1 MVMIVKRYLVK
12 KGKLLL
18 ACYWLVSLFL
28 LHSGNLAANSNSYQ
42 LDEISQL
49 NQQQIKDK
57 NWQQIVAN
65 PSNKEQFF
73 IINGTGQLYLLE
85 DTIAAKAI
93 LDLTSVRS
101 VRSESTEQND
111 NAVIKLTAMALHPSF
126 SLRDQA
132 GYGTF
137 YTAHLEPINKK
148 SKTKRLQERS
158 ADLALEFDAVI
169 TEWQFNSVNHQ
180 HVDLS
185 TKREVLRI
193 AVPDESFT
201 IAQLSFNPAVKS
213 WNDNF
218 GLLYISLSGD
228 KKWQKPLYSGVI
240 LRINPT
246 KFGLR
251 SFTVP
256 SDNPFL
262 KDSQIKDAIY
272 LLGGQGIQQFIW
284 PDKHSEQ
291 ILLVH
296 QYNQQNLL
304 SLTAG
309 RDDWRIKVP
318 KKILYQSDEVIDD
331 LLMYRGRKLPYL
343 RNKLLLLKHDD
354 QNWSMESLVFKGS
367 LSARNNEANTPQV
380 EWQFTQQQLP
390 ANSQASFSV
399 NLSAEILLLDNNE
412 NLLYH
417 LSQNN
422 LDLISDSEEQ
432 IPEEASSGNS
442 FLAMFI
448 LAIIGGAFYYLVK
461 RNKFSAKTLVRQQ
474 YAHLELSESK
484 QQIGLYR
491 RHKSSAEII
500 IDLADIVSSEV
511 QLNESCI
518 NFINHDVGHGF
529 SDDKEQDLRAIFTK
543 EHVDKMIDGKIRQIS
558 VQLTDKQKHNYVV
571 CLYMRKGSNRITK
584 KSYAK
589 VIDELIDWCWLIG
602 KQINAGQTSERK
614 VKAVA
619 ESAES
624 AAQMAAQQK
633 KAAPLHNQAAAI
645 RPATHKT
652 LVEPAEQSKT
662 QAKPTFNPNP
672 KAKVIVANA
681 TEQVANKVVAKPKAP
696 QTSAAIVAKHTN
708 STIDTELVNALEKLV
723 ALKQQGFLTTDEFA
737 QAKAKLL
744 KNLFDKS

>member
-1 MVMIVKRYLVK
+1 MVMMVKRYLVK
-12 KGKLLL
+12 KGKLSLV
-18 ACYWLVSLFL
+18 CYWLVSLFL
-28 LHSGNLAANSNSYQ
+28 LHSANLAADSNSYQ
-42 LDEISQL
+42 LNKISQL
-49 NQQQIKDK
+49 DQGEIKNK
-57 NWQQIVAN
+57 NWQQVIAN

-73 IINGTGQLYLLE
+73 VINSTGQLYLLE
-85 DTIAAKAI
+85 ETLAAKAV
-93 LDLTSVRS
+93 LDLTPVLP
-101 VRSESTEQND
+101 ENTKQGD
-111 NAVIKLTAMALHPSF
+111 NTAIKLTAIALHPNF

-132 GYGTF
+132 GYGTL

-158 ADLALEFDAVI
+158 AELVLEFDAVI
-169 TEWQFNSVNHQ
+169 TEWQFYLGNHQ
-180 HVDLS
+180 GVDPS

-240 LRINPT
+240 LRINPA

-251 SFTVP
+251 SFTIP

-262 KDSQIKDAIY
+262 KDSRIKDAIF
-272 LLGGQGIQQFIW
+272 LLGGQNIQQFIW
-284 PDKHSEQ
+284 PNKNSEQ

-296 QYNQQNLL
+296 QYNQKHLL

-309 RDDWRIKVP
+309 RDDWRVKVP
-318 KKILYQSDEVIDD
+318 QKTLYQSDKVIDD
-331 LLMYRGRKLPYL
+331 ILMYRGRKLPYL
-343 RNKLLLLKHDD
+343 RNKLLLLRHEE
-354 QNWSMESLVFKGS
+354 QSWSMESLVFKRAF
-367 LSARNNEANTPQV
+367 SARNIDASTPQI

-390 ANSQASFSV
+390 ANSQVSFTV
-399 NLSAEILLLDNNE
+399 NLSGEILLLDNNE

-417 LSQNN
+417 LSQENIA
-422 LDLISDSEEQ
+422 LIGDDEDQTPIE
-432 IPEEASSGNS
+432 PSSNHS
-442 FLAMFI
+442 FFVIFI
-448 LAIIGGAFYYLVK
+448 FAVIAGAFYYLMQ
-461 RNKFSAKTLVRQQ
+461 RNKFSAKALVRQQ

-484 QQIGLYR
+484 QQIGLYY
-491 RHKSSAEII
+491 RHKSSTETI

-511 QLNESCI
+511 QLNENSI
-518 NFINHDVGHGF
+518 SLINHETGHGF

-558 VQLTDKQKHNYVV
+558 LQLIDKQKHSYVV

-584 KSYAK
+584 QSYVK

-602 KQINAGQTSERK
+602 KQINSEHTGERK
-614 VKAVA
+614 VAPVVESVKAAV
-619 ESAES
+619 E
-624 AAQMAAQQK
+624 QK
-633 KAAPLHNQAAAI
+633 KSTPLHSQAAAI
-645 RPATHKT
+645 RPVTHKVS
-652 LVEPAEQSKT
+652 VEPEEQSKT
-662 QAKPTFNPNP
+662 QSKPKP
-672 KAKVIVANA
+672 KVLANA
-681 TEQVANKVVAKPKAP
+681 TEQVANKVVTKPKVSPASD
-696 QTSAAIVAKHTN
+696 TMVAKNTS

-723 ALKQQGFLTTDEFA
+723 ALKQQGFLTADEFA

-744 KNLFDKS
+744 KNLFDKQ